1 MEGHI
6 EGVVVEC
13 GEAETRRMKVVTDSA
28 LKDSAEMYVLL
39 SGSIQPEIGQLMN
52 KSIELNTFNKE
63 RELYVATVAEYT
75 EKVKDKY
82 QEQVQVRSLS
92 LWKVMFM
99 LMSYSRYAKT
109 IIALFADECEF
120 HHFGLKRLG
129 L

>member
-92 LWKVMFM
+92 L
-99 LMSYSRYAKT
+99 
-109 IIALFADECEF
+109 
-120 HHFGLKRLG
+120 
-129 L
+129 